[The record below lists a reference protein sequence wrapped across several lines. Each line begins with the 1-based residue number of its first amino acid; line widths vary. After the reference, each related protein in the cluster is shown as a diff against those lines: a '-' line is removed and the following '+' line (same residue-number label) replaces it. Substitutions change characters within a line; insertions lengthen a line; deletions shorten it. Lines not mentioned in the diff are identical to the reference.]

1 MLVLTLDLY
10 IPPLYHNDLQLH
22 IPIFVIALLFFSNFI
37 SLWIAIILDIKFF
50 FQALGPTYSKIIA
63 NQFARLR
70 KGDRFFYEDDTD
82 ENVRLRPA
90 ELREI
95 KKTTLAL
102 IFCNNLN
109 ANNEPLGNYSSNFL
123 ISIYLL

>member
-1 MLVLTLDLY
+1 MIYNYTYICNCTTFFLQFHLTM
-10 IPPLYHNDLQLH
+10 NCNH
-22 IPIFVIALLFFSNFI
+22 IRY
-37 SLWIAIILDIKFF
+37 IKFF

-82 ENVRLRPA
+82 ENVRLLPA

-109 ANNEPLGNYSSNFL
+109 ANNEPLGNYSSDFL

>member
-1 MLVLTLDLY
+1 MT
-10 IPPLYHNDLQLH
+10 
-22 IPIFVIALLFFSNFI
+22 NFI

-82 ENVRLRPA
+82 ENVRLLPA

>member
-1 MLVLTLDLY
+1 MQSY
-10 IPPLYHNDLQLH
+10 
-22 IPIFVIALLFFSNFI
+22 
-37 SLWIAIILDIKFF
+37 WILNS
-50 FQALGPTYSKIIA
+50 FQALGPTYSKLIA

-82 ENVRLRPA
+82 QRVKLQPA

-109 ANNEPLGNYSSNFL
+109 PNNEPLGNYSLFL
-123 ISIYLL
+123 ALFFHFWPTTHLSFTD

>member
-1 MLVLTLDLY
+1 MKCSNSL
-10 IPPLYHNDLQLH
+10 LH
-22 IPIFVIALLFFSNFI
+22 YFSILI

-50 FQALGPTYSKIIA
+50 QALGPTYSKLIA

-82 ENVRLRPA
+82 QNVRLQPA

-109 ANNEPLGNYSSNFL
+109 PNNEPLSKYSS
-123 ISIYLL
+123 ICWCYVIKIGKW

>member
-1 MLVLTLDLY
+1 MIYNYTY
-10 IPPLYHNDLQLH
+10 ICNCNT
-22 IPIFVIALLFFSNFI
+22 FFSNFI

-109 ANNEPLGNYSSNFL
+109 ANNEPLGKYSSNFL